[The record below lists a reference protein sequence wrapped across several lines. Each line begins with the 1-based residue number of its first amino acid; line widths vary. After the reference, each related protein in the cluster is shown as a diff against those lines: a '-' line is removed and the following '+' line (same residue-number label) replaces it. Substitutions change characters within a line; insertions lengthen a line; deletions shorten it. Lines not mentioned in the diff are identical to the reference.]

1 MRYFCLAL
9 IALALSASQSSGLYA
24 QNNKDEIVIS
34 LSFKD
39 KSLASVLDMIAKQG
53 KFLVTYTDEVKR
65 YETTLTASLDRVSAV
80 EAVQQLLKNTPF
92 TYTVEGR
99 SIKVFK
105 VSTSA
110 ASATQGQETI
120 EGVVVDSKGEA
131 IPFAT
136 IAIKGTTSGAIA
148 KDDGTFSF
156 VTNATGGDI
165 QVSCIGYTTR
175 VIPYKVGEP
184 LKIVL
189 ESTAQ
194 NLGEVV
200 VVAYGKRNVR
210 ELVGSI
216 SSVKADKLQH
226 TPSASIEN
234 LLQGHMAGVEVTN
247 VSGTP
252 GGGGSQITI
261 RGLSSIGGANAKID
275 GSPLFVIDGV
285 PVVSTTSEQTG
296 GINTLAGLD
305 PSSIESVEVLKDAA
319 SASLYGSRAGNGV
332 ILITTKKG
340 KTGKSEFSVNV
351 SQSYSWLPETPMQVM
366 GKGERDFALLLAKM
380 QRLGHYDAMTNRV
393 VIPKSHR
400 DSWGWGNYEG
410 AYDYLWRNGLRLSE
424 EERIPGMVQDS
435 LNTFY
440 NNRTN
445 WWKYA
450 FRVGRVTKADA
461 MVSGGKENIKYMIN
475 AGFYDE
481 TGIMLSSSFKRFS
494 LLSNLDLNLTP
505 RLTAFLRTNLSYTD
519 KNAGEDMGKIQ
530 GLTLD
535 PTSSSTLL
543 PGKGSIAEREAS
555 KKLLDIKRENS
566 NYNIRLNAGFN
577 YEILKGLRFSSTAA
591 LDHYSTRSYR
601 FTPSYLAYDK
611 RSLVDESHIGM
622 TMLQF
627 ENLLNYELRIK
638 DSHVLDFMTGITYN
652 RDLLRTL
659 GGEARNGPTDYITYA
674 KDWGDPLLLDEAN
687 NNYIALQKFSN
698 NKEEQAMQSYLGRV
712 AYNYKQRY
720 LAEFSIRADGS
731 SVFGSAVRWGLFPS
745 MGLGW
750 AFSQEKFMKNLWWLN
765 FGKLRASWGRSG
777 QKFPD
782 AYLALGVMSAAN
794 TFMGTLALMPE
805 FMANNKLTWE
815 KSDQY
820 DLGLDLH
827 LLDSRLRFKLDYYYK
842 YSHALL
848 MEIPLPGNFF
858 IADKAW
864 SNSSAIS
871 NEGIELEVMADIL
884 NRGDWKWSLGFNASH
899 NRNLFRKSYAGED
912 VKHLVLGRPIY
923 GIYTYQDEGIV
934 QREEDIP
941 YYYNQSG
948 IRRPLAFGTET
959 AQLGVGG
966 RKIKDQNS
974 DGVIDDKDRY
984 YAGTTLPL
992 AYGGIST
999 YLDWKNFSLSLHFSY
1014 TLGRKMMNMV
1024 KNSAFNFDKGFGTIK
1039 NDYRGY
1045 SFWEKP
1051 GDNADYPSLAY
1062 ADSDY
1067 IGQFD
1072 GNIDSN
1078 IENVNF
1084 LRLKMLTL
1092 SYKVP
1097 ENFLNRFKLKG
1108 VNIYLS
1114 AENLFLLSNYS
1125 GLDPEIVSLE
1135 SGVDDGKQYP
1145 LNRKV
1150 TVGLNFKF

>member
-1 MRYFCLAL
+1 MRCLYLAL
-9 IALALSASQSSGLYA
+9 TALLLSTSQPMLLFA
-24 QNNKDEIVIS
+24 QSKGEAVIS

-39 KSLASVLDMIAKQG
+39 KSLSSILDMIAKQG
-53 KFLVTYTDEVKR
+53 KYVVNYSDEVKR
-65 YETTLTASLDRVSAV
+65 YNTTLTASLDGVGAV
-80 EAVQQLLKNTPF
+80 EAVQQLLKDTPF

-99 SIKVFK
+99 SIKVYRLSS
-105 VSTSA
+105 V
-110 ASATQGQETI
+110 ATAQGQKI
-120 EGVVVDSKGEA
+120 VRGRVVDAKGEPV
-131 IPFAT
+131 PFAT

-148 KDDGTFSF
+148 KDDGSFSF
-156 VTNATGGDI
+156 STDKGSGQLQI
-165 QVSCIGYTTR
+165 SCVGYTTR
-175 VIPYKVGEP
+175 HISYKVGEV
-184 LKIVL
+184 LKVVL
-189 ESTAQ
+189 QPTTQ

-216 SSVKADKLQH
+216 SSVKADKIQN
-226 TPSASIEN
+226 TPSVSIEN

-247 VSGTP
+247 ASGTP
-252 GGGGSQITI
+252 GGGGSQVTI

-285 PVVSTTSEQTG
+285 PVVSATSEHTG
-296 GINTLAGLD
+296 GINPLSGLD

-340 KTGKSEFSVNV
+340 RAGKTEFSVNV
-351 SQSYSWLPETPMQVM
+351 SQSYSWLPETPVQIM
-366 GKGERDFALLLAKM
+366 GKGERDFALRLAKA
-380 QRLGHYDAMTNRV
+380 QRLGHYDATTNS
-393 VIPKSHR
+393 VIQPKDYK
-400 DSWGWGNYEG
+400 DSWGWGTYEG

-424 EERIPGMVQDS
+424 DDKLPAMMQDS
-435 LNTFY
+435 LNSFY

-461 MVSGGKENIKYMIN
+461 MASGGKDNVKYMVN

-481 TGIMLSSSFKRFS
+481 TGIMISSSFKRFS

-505 RLTAFLRTNLSYTD
+505 RLTAFLRSNLSYTD

-566 NYNIRLNAGFN
+566 NYNLRLNVGFT
-577 YEILKGLRFSSTAA
+577 YEILKGLRFSTTAA
-591 LDHYSTRSYR
+591 LDHHSTRNYR
-601 FTPSYLAYDK
+601 FTPSYLTDDK
-611 RSLVDESHIGM
+611 RSLVDESQINM

-627 ENLLNYELRIK
+627 ENILNYELRVK
-638 DSHVLDFMTGITYN
+638 DKHTFDFMAGMTYN
-652 RDLLRTL
+652 KDLLRTL
-659 GGEARNGPTDYITYA
+659 GGEAKNGPTDYITYA

-698 NKEEQAMQSYLGRV
+698 NKEEQAMQSYLGRM

-720 LAEFSIRADGS
+720 LAEFSLRADGS

-750 AFSQEKFMKNLWWLN
+750 AFSQERFMKDIWWVN

-777 QKFPD
+777 QKFHD
-782 AYLALGVMSAAN
+782 AYLALGVMSTAN

-827 LLDSRLRFKLDYYYK
+827 LLNSRIRLKLDYYYK

-858 IADKAW
+858 ISDKAW

-871 NEGIELEVMADIL
+871 NEGLEFEAMADL
-884 NRGDWKWSLGFNASH
+884 VDKKDFKWSLGFNISH
-899 NRNLFRKSYAGED
+899 NRNLFRQSYAGED
-912 VKHLVLGRPIY
+912 VKNLVLGRPIY
-923 GIYTYQDEGIV
+923 GIYTYQDEGII

-948 IRRPLAFGTET
+948 VRRPLVFSTEST
-959 AQLGVGG
+959 QVGVGA

-974 DGVIDDKDRY
+974 DGIIDEKDRY
-984 YAGTTLPL
+984 YAGTTMPL

-999 YLDWKNFSLSLHFSY
+999 YVDWKNFNLALHFSY

-1024 KNSAFNFDKGFGTIK
+1024 KNSAFVFDKSFGTIK
-1039 NDYRGY
+1039 NDYTQY

-1051 GDNADYPSLAY
+1051 GDKADYPSLAY

-1067 IGQFD
+1067 VGQFD

-1078 IENVNF
+1078 IERVNF

-1097 ENFLNRFKLKG
+1097 ERWLKKFKVKGLNL
-1108 VNIYLS
+1108 YLS

-1125 GLDPEIVSLE
+1125 GLDPEIVAPE
-1135 SGVDDGKQYP
+1135 SGIDDGKQYP

-1150 TVGLNFKF
+1150 TMGLNFKF

>member
-1 MRYFCLAL
+1 MRSFYLLLTAL
-9 IALALSASQSSGLYA
+9 LLSVAQPLGLYA
-24 QNNKDEIVIS
+24 QNKGESVIS

-39 KSLASVLDMIAKQG
+39 KSLSSILDMIAKQG
-53 KFLVTYTDEVKR
+53 RYVINYTDEVKR
-65 YETTLTASLDRVSAV
+65 HNTTLTASLDGVSPV
-80 EAVQQLLKNTPF
+80 EAVQLLLKNTPF

-99 SIKVFK
+99 SIKVFRI
-105 VSTSA
+105 
-110 ASATQGQETI
+110 ASASGVTPQGQKTVK
-120 EGVVVDSKGEA
+120 GLVLDPKGEA
-131 IPFAT
+131 VPFAT
-136 IAIKGTTSGAIA
+136 IAIKGTTTGAVA
-148 KDDGTFSF
+148 KDDGSFSF
-156 VTNATGGDI
+156 ATDKTSGQL
-165 QVSCIGYTTR
+165 QVSCVGYTTR
-175 VIPYKVGEP
+175 NVSFKIGEA

-189 ESTAQ
+189 QPTTQ

-216 SSVKADKLQH
+216 SSVKADKIQNV
-226 TPSASIEN
+226 PSVSIEN
-234 LLQGHMAGVEVTN
+234 LLQGQMAGVEVTN
-247 VSGTP
+247 ASGTP
-252 GGGGSQITI
+252 GGGGSQVSI
-261 RGLSSIGGANAKID
+261 RGLSSIGGSNAKID
-275 GSPLFVIDGV
+275 GSPLYVIDGV
-285 PVVSTTSEQTG
+285 PVVSTTSEYTG
-296 GINTLAGLD
+296 GINPLSGLD

-340 KTGKSEFSVNV
+340 RTGKTEFSINV
-351 SQSYSWLPETPMQVM
+351 SQSYSWLPETPLQIM
-366 GKGERDFALLLAKM
+366 GKGERDFALRLAKA
-380 QRLGHYDAMTNRV
+380 QRLGHYDATSNSV
-393 VIPKSHR
+393 IIPKDYA

-410 AYDYLWRNGLRLSE
+410 AYDYLWRNGLRLSDD
-424 EERIPGMVQDS
+424 ERLPGVVQDS

-461 MVSGGKENIKYMIN
+461 MASGGKDNIKYMIN

-494 LLSNLDLNLTP
+494 ILSNLDLNLTP
-505 RLTAFLRTNLSYTD
+505 RLTAFLRSNLSYTD

-566 NYNIRLNAGFN
+566 NYNLRLNAGIN

-591 LDHYSTRSYR
+591 LDHHSTRSYR
-601 FTPSYLAYDK
+601 FTPSYLTDDK
-611 RSLVDESHIGM
+611 RSLVDESQINM
-622 TMLQF
+622 TMIQF
-627 ENLLNYELRIK
+627 ENILNYELKIK
-638 DSHVLDFMTGITYN
+638 DKHTFDFMAGVTYN
-652 RDLLRTL
+652 KDLLRTL
-659 GGEARNGPTDYITYA
+659 GGEAKNGPTDYITYA

-698 NKEEQAMQSYLGRV
+698 NKEEQAMQSYLGRI

-720 LAEFSIRADGS
+720 LAEFSLRADGS
-731 SVFGSAVRWGLFPS
+731 SVFGSSVRWGTFPS

-750 AFSQEKFMKNLWWLN
+750 AFSQEKFMKNVWWLN

-777 QKFPD
+777 QKFHD
-782 AYLALGVMSAAN
+782 AYLALGVMSTAN

-827 LLDSRLRFKLDYYYK
+827 LLNSRLRLKLDYYYK

-858 IADKAW
+858 ISDKAW

-871 NEGIELEVMADIL
+871 NEGVEFEAMADLI
-884 NRGDWKWSLGFNASH
+884 DKKDFKWSLGFNISH
-899 NRNLFRKSYAGED
+899 NRNLFRQSYAGED
-912 VKHLVLGRPIY
+912 VKNLVLGRPIY

-948 IRRPLAFGTET
+948 VRRPLSFGTET
-959 AQLGVGG
+959 AQLGLGG

-974 DGVIDDKDRY
+974 DGIIDEKDRY
-984 YAGTTLPL
+984 YAGTTMPL

-999 YLDWKNFSLSLHFSY
+999 YVDWKNFSLALHFSY

-1024 KNSAFNFDKGFGTIK
+1024 KNSAFAFDKAFGTIK
-1039 NDYRGY
+1039 NDYNRY
-1045 SFWEKP
+1045 TFWEKP

-1062 ADSDY
+1062 ADGDY

-1097 ENFLNRFKLKG
+1097 EGWLKRFKLKG
-1108 VNIYLS
+1108 LNLYLS

-1125 GLDPEIVSLE
+1125 GLDPEIVAPE
-1135 SGVDDGKQYP
+1135 SGIDDGKQYP
-1145 LNRKV
+1145 LNRKI
-1150 TVGLNFKF
+1150 TLGLNFKF